1 MTALTSLK
9 RFHAPWPGPLGACA
23 AMLGDR
29 VLRLREAPE
38 ALFRALARFP
48 ALEVTTRSDAVSL
61 RQRGRLVPAE
71 SSHDGLLTVQGS
83 HLYLQAR
90 NDQWALV
97 LAILAPVAGLASR
110 SVLFFDRH
118 GQLQLKVQ
126 VPEGTPGM
134 DFEEL
139 VCAFLHP
146 DQHPLPVPQ
155 PLPLHSYAA
164 CVDLAALEQA
174 WSVPAAPGDFEAL
187 LAAHGISRLGAYC
200 RVRDKFARAVK
211 LDSLPALLSLA
222 AARRAPVS
230 LRVFSGACN
239 GGCNSAHNGGRSGGC
254 SQRHQGL
261 LPLPAWQGSTLRL
274 CQDDLDLRL
283 ETAQIASAWRVRR
296 PQGRQIVTTV
306 ELFDHRDER
315 VLVLR
320 SGCGQGELPSWR
332 ALLADCLL
340 PPD

>member
-61 RQRGRLVPAE
+61 CQRGRLVPAE

-174 WSVPAAPGDFEAL
+174 WSVPATPGDFEAL

-230 LRVFSGACN
+230 LRVFSG
-239 GGCNSAHNGGRSGGC
+239 GCR
-254 SQRHQGL
+254 QWHQGV
-261 LPLPAWQGSTLRL
+261 LPLPAWQGTALRL
-274 CQDDLDLRL
+274 CQDDLELRL

-296 PQGRQIVTTV
+296 PSGRQIVTTV